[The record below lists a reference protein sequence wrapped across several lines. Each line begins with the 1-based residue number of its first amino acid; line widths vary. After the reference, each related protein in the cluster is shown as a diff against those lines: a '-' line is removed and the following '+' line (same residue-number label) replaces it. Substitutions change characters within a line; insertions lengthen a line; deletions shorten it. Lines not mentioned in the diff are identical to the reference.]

1 MKIDRETARPGAYR
15 VEFVIEEVFDGQVT
29 TLTQEVIVV
38 ILADQYVVQEEDDEP
53 AVNEELGQIL
63 IERVEKGEEASD
75 DELPT
80 MDIESVS
87 EDGVVTLSF
96 SQELVEL
103 ADLDML
109 NYTNLLVEIEAYDDD
124 MTEYL
129 QFNW

>member
-96 SQELVEL
+96 SQKLVEL
-103 ADLDML
+103 ADLGML

-129 QFNW
+129 QFTW